1 MHLLRDWRK
10 LGKCQKVIQHKPG
23 GGGYGGVA
31 VHSEGLL
38 AVTDDDHK
46 CVHLLNNEGLL
57 VRSIGEGQLDDV
69 LSDVAFDL
77 KGNIWVTDHKSSI
90 AIKLSQDGQLE
101 QTIRY
106 ASSNSDCLSSPFGIT
121 VSPEGL
127 IYICDSGNHRVTVH
141 DEEGKFQFAFG
152 SKGSDLGCFNQL
164 RGVACGS
171 DGLVYVT
178 DQSNER
184 VSVWSKQGT
193 FVRCFKTEHRPYFV
207 AATSD
212 NHLLVTSRYSDAVMV
227 YTLEG
232 HLIHQFGG
240 RGNDEGKF
248 REPQG
253 ICVGSNGLVYVGDCN
268 RKRIQVF
275 ASVM

>member
-1 MHLLRDWRK
+1 MHLLRDWGK
-10 LGKCQKVIQHKPG
+10 LGKCQKVIQHRPG

-31 VHSEGLL
+31 VNGKGLL
-38 AVTDDDHK
+38 AVTDDDHE

-57 VRSIGEGQLDDV
+57 VKSIGEGQLDDV

-77 KGNIWVTDHKSSI
+77 KGNIWVTDHKSSK

-106 ASSNSDCLSSPFGIT
+106 TSSDSDCLSSPFGIT

-141 DEEGKFQFAFG
+141 DGEGKFLFTFG
-152 SKGSDLGCFNQL
+152 SEGSGPGCFNKP

-171 DGLVYVT
+171 DGLMYVT

-184 VSVWSKQGT
+184 VCVWSKKGE
-193 FVRCFKTEHRPYFV
+193 FVRCFKTELRPYFA

-253 ICVGSNGLVYVGDCN
+253 ICIGNNGLVYVGDCN

-275 ASVM
+275 A